1 MDSPILD
8 VRNLSVTY
16 RSGNTTHRAV
26 SNISFQLAASDSL
39 GIVGESGSGKTTLAR
54 AIMHLTGGNCRIEAD
69 AISYR
74 GRDLCP
80 LSEKAMREIR
90 GDSIGMIMQNP
101 IQCLDPLMT
110 VGAQFSEIIQLHT
123 PGLSRAERRET
134 AAALLADVGIVNPER
149 VLASYP
155 FELSG
160 GMIQRI
166 TISMAMYLTPDLLI
180 CDEPT
185 TALDVT
191 TQQQIMN
198 LLKQEKRSRNL
209 SMLFIS
215 HNFGLIAEICN
226 RVCVMYG
233 GRIVESGSVD
243 QIFYHP
249 GHPYTQAL
257 LKSIP
262 QIEEGND
269 KRLPTID
276 GGAPQAIP
284 ASECCP
290 FCPRCPQA
298 EERCKQAFPA
308 ETLMEQDHSVFCWQY
323 HQQEGRL

>member
-1 MDSPILD
+1 MDHPVLE
-8 VRNLSVTY
+8 VKNLSVTY
-16 RSGNTTHRAV
+16 RSGTAVYRAV
-26 SNISFQLAASDSL
+26 NNISFRLDASDSL

-54 AIMHLTGGNCRIEAD
+54 AIMHLTGGNCRVEAD
-69 AISYR
+69 AVSYH

-80 LSEKAMREIR
+80 LTEREMCAIR
-90 GDSIGMIMQNP
+90 GNSIGMIMQNP

-110 VGAQFSEIIQLHT
+110 VGAQFGEIIQLHT

-134 AAALLADVGIVNPER
+134 AAARLADVGIVNPER

-166 TISMAMYLTPDLLI
+166 TISMAMYLTPELLI

-198 LLKQEKRSRNL
+198 LLKQEKSNRNL

-215 HNFGLIAEICN
+215 HNFGLIAELCN

-233 GRIVESGSVD
+233 GRIVESGTVD
-243 QIFYHP
+243 QIFYRP

-262 QIEEGND
+262 QIEKGSE
-269 KRLPTID
+269 KRLPVID
-276 GGAPQAIP
+276 GGP
-284 ASECCP
+284 ARAVFTADCCP
-290 FCPRCPQA
+290 FYPRCPQA
-298 EERCKQAFPA
+298 GEGCKQAFPQ
-308 ETLMEQDHSVFCWQY
+308 ETVLEEKHSVFCCQY
-323 HQQEGRL
+323 QAQEKLL